1 MKSKTYKHIAV
12 ESHVKD
18 EFDKIKED
26 LKKINNSANETNTL
40 EVLIKKHGR
49 IQLSMNE
56 IYNLFSTTKDN
67 DKKKF

>member
-26 LKKINNSANETNTL
+26 LKKINTSANETNTL
-40 EVLIKKHGR
+40 EILLKKHYK
-49 IQLSMNE
+49 IQLPMDE
-56 IYNLFSTTKDN
+56 VYNLFSTSKN
-67 DKKKF
+67 NEKKKF